1 MAEEIFILVSCI
13 HAPKQYALTKLLNY
27 RVNYRKFTFFP
38 TAWKVSA
45 FWVFPVRFF
54 PAFGLNTNRKSGEKF
69 FHAGKLGNKAKG
81 RISKQVFQ
89 ENKARQ
95 IFRKTNISYPL
106 ILTLMYV
113 CVSEGKKCSRALFSW
128 KTRFDI
134 RPFALLSMNS
144 AITSSLKNCIASSI
158 NKLRNNSREDHRED
172 IKRWKISF

>member
-69 FHAGKLGNKAKG
+69 FHAGKLGNKAK
-81 RISKQVFQ
+81 
-89 ENKARQ
+89 ARQ

-106 ILTLMYV
+106 ILTRMYV

-144 AITSSLKNCIASSI
+144 AITSNFKNCIASNI